1 MADTNGV
8 IYVLTNPSFPEYVK
22 IVYADDLE
30 KRLKQFNNSACLPF
44 AFRVYCVYEVEDRLK
59 DS

>member
-1 MADTNGV
+1 MNFLKRREPVADTNGV

-30 KRLKQFNNSACLPF
+30 KRLKQFNNSACLV
-44 AFRVYCVYEVEDRLK
+44 RDGTK
-59 DS
+59 